1 LQLLFDYLTLTFLE
15 GPEEERVE
23 HFSVATHFP
32 KVQLEDMA
40 QTVEAAVSW
49 CPFWC
54 GVGLLNKWGLLDS
67 IEQNCILRRRAF
79 HLCCCFLADAC
90 VFVSFRGCTR
100 EACSTCKTWT
110 RSSMCVKVSSLR
122 QLPMLSTQCKQK
134 FGSGDG

>member
-49 CPFWC
+49 YPVILRSYSYWTSE
-54 GVGLLNKWGLLDS
+54 GVYWTPYGH
-67 IEQNCILRRRAF
+67 NCTLRRRVHF
-79 HLCCCFLADAC
+79 I
-90 VFVSFRGCTR
+90 
-100 EACSTCKTWT
+100 
-110 RSSMCVKVSSLR
+110 
-122 QLPMLSTQCKQK
+122 
-134 FGSGDG
+134 

>member
-1 LQLLFDYLTLTFLE
+1 LLFDYLTLTFLE

-54 GVGLLNKWGLLDS
+54 GGGLLDKWLGVAGNYTAGLHPS
-67 IEQNCILRRRAF
+67 HICIGVML
-79 HLCCCFLADAC
+79 LFLWLTSVC
-90 VFVSFRGCTR
+90 LFV
-100 EACSTCKTWT
+100 
-110 RSSMCVKVSSLR
+110 
-122 QLPMLSTQCKQK
+122 
-134 FGSGDG
+134 